1 GLPEVRLGRMP
12 SAGGTQRLPRLVG
25 PGIALRMLLLGELL
39 IATAAVDI
47 GLVHRIAPRRDLE
60 SSLETLVS
68 TLRGAAPVALAYKK
82 EAVRWA
88 ADVPPSTGLTLEADL
103 AALLQTTTDRS
114 SGIRA
119 FQERS
124 TPEFEGR

>member
-1 GLPEVRLGRMP
+1 MVKETGCGLSPAVVKQLWEAGVR
-12 SAGGTQRLPRLVG
+12 
-25 PGIALRMLLLGELL
+25 
-39 IATAAVDI
+39 AVDV

-68 TLRGAAPVALAYKK
+68 TLRGAAPVALAYTK
-82 EAVRWA
+82 EAVRSA
-88 ADVPPSTGLTLEADL
+88 ADVPLSTGLTLEADL

-119 FQERS
+119 FKERS